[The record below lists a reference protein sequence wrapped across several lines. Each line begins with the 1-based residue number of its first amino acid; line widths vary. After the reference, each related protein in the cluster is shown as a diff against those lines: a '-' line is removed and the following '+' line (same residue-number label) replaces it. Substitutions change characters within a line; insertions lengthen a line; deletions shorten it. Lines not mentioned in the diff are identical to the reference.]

1 MVLYM
6 YNVCIARLAYTKIS
20 LQMKH
25 FYKKMINDNLIQ
37 VFLSF
42 SSMFPTAHI
51 TIPEFTYKYYRLYNH
66 NAVLSHRHKHRF
78 F

>member
-37 VFLSF
+37 VFLK
-42 SSMFPTAHI
+42 A
-51 TIPEFTYKYYRLYNH
+51 
-66 NAVLSHRHKHRF
+66 LSHTTDVPRRS
-78 F
+78 